1 MPKDLRISIHA
12 PRGVVVISNDQTF
25 LRIHRVLTGIFASEI
40 LNALHWKGLL
50 PPMALTII
58 RCHLAF
64 IGNKDED
71 EEVVIELRRSSSRTS
86 SFVLY
91 LRSLPLYRTH
101 SIQPCILRV
110 LLAFTFA
117 LPFVTPAIPLLLRP
131 LIVLTHIA

>member
-1 MPKDLRISIHA
+1 LAELFKLPGISLMPKDLKISIHA

-50 PPMALTII
+50 PSQALTII

-71 EEVVIELRRSSSRTS
+71 VVIEEEAAVGLPPSLSSTS
-86 SFVLY
+86 A
-91 LRSLPLYRTH
+91 
-101 SIQPCILRV
+101 
-110 LLAFTFA
+110 AFRFIA
-117 LPFVTPAIPLLLRP
+117 PTPSNPASS
-131 LIVLTHIA
+131 AFS